1 MHASEIPTTRELFLT
16 GVAAQISRR
25 MHQVLPHQTTYT
37 AEIICG
43 VRKTSLDRKKVI
55 KYTSLGIPPF
65 LHRPSVV
72 SPVLPFIEVRANCT
86 S

>member
-37 AEIICG
+37 AEILCG
-43 VRKTSLDRKKVI
+43 VRKISLDREKVI
-55 KYTSLGIPPF
+55 KYKSQNPSISSPVVGIQSCSF
-65 LHRPSVV
+65 LHR
-72 SPVLPFIEVRANCT
+72 SPR
-86 S
+86 